1 MGQYEELKAVLDNA
15 RNEHDIDTYLKSHR
29 ELLRGIGELYWN
41 CMVIQPEF
49 QIGTKYR
56 ADFIILC
63 ACSGCWKCVL
73 IELQSPTDT
82 IYNKKRRFSQGMN
95 EAYNQLEDWKSY
107 IGMNEPAFRS
117 QLAEL
122 VKGKPAFCSNAA
134 VHTWAETEIRDP
146 MTVIEYDY
154 RAILGRR
161 NGLDAESNRKRYQVS
176 YEIITYDRLLDYAK
190 HCDEAKAEWE

>member
-1 MGQYEELKAVLDNA
+1 MGQYEELKAVLDKA
-15 RNEHDIDTYLKSHR
+15 RNEHDIDVYLKSHK
-29 ELLRGIGELYWN
+29 ELLRGIGGLYWN

-95 EAYNQLEDWKSY
+95 EAYNQLEGWKSY

-134 VHTWAETEIRDP
+134 VHIWAETEIRDP